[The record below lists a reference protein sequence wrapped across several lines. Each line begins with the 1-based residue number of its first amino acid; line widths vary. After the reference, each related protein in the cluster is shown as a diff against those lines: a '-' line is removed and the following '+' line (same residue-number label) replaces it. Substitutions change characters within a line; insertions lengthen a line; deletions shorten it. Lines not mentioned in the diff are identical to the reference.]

1 MSELKGI
8 LKRIIKHEDEE
19 YISNRLSEV
28 LNEYC
33 PSKNAWHHEDNRLM
47 IEISLDEQDEII
59 KFIED
64 LVDCS
69 YINEFDETTE
79 MLTLSFTVSTLI
91 KKLENVTE
99 GGYPSIKMDR
109 FIKYQNKNESRN
121 SRSGQVYIMDNKLL
135 ADELFSKGYADNGII
150 FTAASPSEWVNHEIV
165 DEVLKLLNTERSFTQ
180 MIDNCME
187 KDK

>member
-8 LKRIIKHEDEE
+8 LKRIINHEDEE

-33 PSKNAWHHEDNRLM
+33 PSKYVWHHEGNRLM

-69 YINEFDETTE
+69 YINEFDENTE
-79 MLTLSFTVSTLI
+79 ILTLSFTVSTLI

-99 GGYPSIKMDR
+99 GGYPSVKMDR
-109 FIKYQNKNESRN
+109 FIKYQNKDKSSREHH
-121 SRSGQVYIMDNKLL
+121 VYVMDHRMLV
-135 ADELFSKGYADNGII
+135 DEVFSKGYADNGII
-150 FTAASPSEWVNHEIV
+150 FTASSPSEWVNHEIV
-165 DEVLKLLNTERSFTQ
+165 DTVLELLNTERSFTQ
-180 MIDNCME
+180 MIDNCMK
-187 KDK
+187 KDKK